1 MCNKTR
7 CLPTK
12 QYRAPQTPHHECTG
26 LLLST
31 VGTPIYGQDQDDLFA
46 KIELEREK
54 VCNKGLWHPRR
65 QQCAIERIS
74 LLVLP
79 AATTQTVRIRVRFH
93 SRDIE
98 PPTLK
103 SERTRERI
111 ATRRRRSAA
120 AATTANN
127 AVQAISGRFVR
138 CVVVVLAGGLHEI
151 QGDRWEAVNIISNN
165 DWSDD
170 EDEENNEHEKVED
183 GVAYHL
189 SPT

>member
-1 MCNKTR
+1 M
-7 CLPTK
+7 
-12 QYRAPQTPHHECTG
+12 
-26 LLLST
+26 
-31 VGTPIYGQDQDDLFA
+31 
-46 KIELEREK
+46 
-54 VCNKGLWHPRR
+54 
-65 QQCAIERIS
+65 S
-74 LLVLP
+74 LLVLLQP
-79 AATTQTVRIRVRFH
+79 TQTARIQVRFH

-103 SERTRERI
+103 SEPTRERI
-111 ATRRRRSAA
+111 ASRRSRSAA
-120 AATTANN
+120 TTNN

-151 QGDRWEAVNIISNN
+151 QGDRREAVNIISNN

-183 GVAYHL
+183 CVAYHL